1 MSEKEKQSTEDFIK
15 GMSAEELNL
24 VAANL
29 PDVVLWSE
37 LFKRY
42 EANRK
47 IVDGLE
53 SLVGKS

>member
-1 MSEKEKQSTEDFIK
+1 MSDKEKKITADLIK
-15 GMSAEELNL
+15 GMDTEELNL

-29 PDVVLWSE
+29 PDVVLWNE
-37 LFKRY
+37 LFNRY

-53 SLVGKS
+53 CLVGKV